1 MKITKTRLME
11 IIKEELKERDAPQL
25 TPEQKKVISLMR
37 NLISAIEAMGQS
49 VPEMTDTYLAL
60 LIALKNAGAGA
71 AVQKFVR
78 YEMDE

>member
-11 IIKEELKERDAPQL
+11 IIKEELKEQDAPQL

-60 LIALKNAGAGA
+60 LRALKNAGAGG

>member
-60 LIALKNAGAGA
+60 LRALKNAVAGC